1 MTAPL
6 DEETLLSRFRQW
18 LQEAS
23 ADAEAPGREPP
34 ALDAEDHEVGL
45 YRLVEEFTALRHE
58 LKLQTK
64 SSRGLQEQTEALV
77 PALRQAIEQFRA
89 VEPRAAQAAWTA
101 SKPLAEALADLDE
114 ALDRGRV
121 EIEKARRRL
130 VEEPAGEVV
139 AALDAL
145 FARQSWLRRPWVR
158 SYHEQAREIVLRQR
172 PEAHRPLFD
181 ALLEG
186 YGLIQARLRRA
197 MGAERLQRIDCVGH
211 PVDPEL
217 MTVVEVVDDP
227 ERPPGQVVEEVRRGY
242 TWQGRVLR
250 YAEVRASR
258 FPAPTWHGQ
267 SEPDQDRDW

>member
-18 LQEAS
+18 LQEAR

-114 ALDRGRV
+114 ALNRGRV

-139 AALDAL
+139 AALDVL

>member
-18 LQEAS
+18 LQEAR

-89 VEPRAAQAAWTA
+89 VEPREAQAAWTA

-130 VEEPAGEVV
+130 VEEPAVEVV

-158 SYHEQAREIVLRQR
+158 SYHEQAREIVLRQG

-217 MTVVEVVDDP
+217 MTVVEVVDDS

-258 FPAPTWHGQ
+258 FPAPT
-267 SEPDQDRDW
+267 

>member
-18 LQEAS
+18 LQEAR

-45 YRLVEEFTALRHE
+45 YRLVEEFT
-58 LKLQTK
+58 
-64 SSRGLQEQTEALV
+64 
-77 PALRQAIEQFRA
+77 ALRQAIEQFRA

>member
-18 LQEAS
+18 LQEAR

-139 AALDAL
+139 AALDVL